1 MRPALLIFALFAV
14 LLAAGCGG
22 GSGNSTED
30 FQSSVVET
38 RDAVDGALAHIT
50 DNPSGK
56 EELLQRMEEAATK
69 IDAAAES
76 LSRKEAPEG
85 MADEQQKLVTSLRQL
100 GVDLSQTADQ
110 IRQPEFGSLLQG
122 TQGLSF
128 ESWEQANAVLA
139 QLKQQGIEVE
149 PLGRH

>member
-1 MRPALLIFALFAV
+1 MRPASLILALCAALIAV
-14 LLAAGCGG
+14 GCGG

-30 FQSSVVET
+30 FQASVVET
-38 RDAVDGALAHIT
+38 RNTVDGALAHIT
-50 DNPSGK
+50 NNPSSQ
-56 EELLQRMEEAATK
+56 EELLQRMEGAATK
-69 IDAAAES
+69 VDAAAES

-85 MADEQQKLVTSLRQL
+85 MADEQEKLVTSLRQL

-110 IRQPEFGSLLQG
+110 IRQPDFGGILQG

-128 ESWEQANAVLA
+128 ESWEDANAALA

>member
-1 MRPALLIFALFAV
+1 MRPASLILALCAI

-30 FQSSVVET
+30 FQASVVET
-38 RDAVDGALAHIT
+38 RDTVDGALAHIT
-50 DNPSGK
+50 DNPSSQ

-69 IDAAAES
+69 VDAAAES

-100 GVDLSQTADQ
+100 GVDLSLTADQ
-110 IRQPEFGSLLQG
+110 IRQPDFGGILQG

-128 ESWEQANAVLA
+128 ESWEDANAALA

>member
-1 MRPALLIFALFAV
+1 MRPALLILAV
-14 LLAAGCGG
+14 LAVLAAAGCGG
-22 GSGNSTED
+22 GSGNSSEE

-38 RDAVDGALAHIT
+38 RDTVDDALAHIT

-76 LSRKEAPEG
+76 LSRKDAPED
-85 MADEQQKLVTSLRQL
+85 MTDEQQKLVTSLRQL

-110 IRQPEFGSLLQG
+110 LRQPDFGGVIQG
-122 TQGLSF
+122 AQGLSF
-128 ESWEQANAVLA
+128 ESWEEANAALA
-139 QLKQQGIEVE
+139 QLKKQGIEVQ